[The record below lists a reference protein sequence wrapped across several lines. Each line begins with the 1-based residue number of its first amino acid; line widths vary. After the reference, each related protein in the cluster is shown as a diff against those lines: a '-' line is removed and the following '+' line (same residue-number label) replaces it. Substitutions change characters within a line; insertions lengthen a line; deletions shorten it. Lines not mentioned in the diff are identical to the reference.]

1 MINKTETLKR
11 SYINLLEILEK
22 HGRGEIDIQIR
33 QVRHILDFLI
43 NISSKEDEEEIIS
56 EVRKMHESLFPPRGG
71 LSDFFIWSNDYDERI
86 RLNEPL
92 ENVRKEIYNI
102 LNN

>member
-1 MINKTETLKR
+1 MANKFEDLKR
-11 SYINLLEILEK
+11 LYLNLLEILEK
-22 HGRGEIDIQIR
+22 YGRGEIDIQIR
-33 QVRHILDFLI
+33 QVKQILDFLI
-43 NISSKEDEEEIIS
+43 NLPSVEIEEKYIS

-92 ENVRKEIYNI
+92 ENVRKEIYDI
-102 LNN
+102 LNH